1 MGLLRFPLVFA
12 LAAALASPVAAA
24 QRVQLREVA
33 VDGAPVEWE
42 AYVAETGSTKAA
54 AILADW
60 NSWKGRFKLL
70 VPPSERGNVGLAEK
84 EAVAA

>member
-1 MGLLRFPLVFA
+1 MLKPLL
-12 LAAALASPVAAA
+12 
-24 QRVQLREVA
+24 
-33 VDGAPVEWE
+33 E
-42 AYVAETGSTKAA
+42 AYVAETGSTKAS

-60 NSWKGRFKLL
+60 NSWKSRFKLL